1 MVVTGMPPPLT
12 IGQVAKRTGMT
23 AKTIRY
29 YEAIGL
35 VPAPR
40 RGDSGYRHYDQ
51 AGVDRLRSR
60 IVAAI
65 PTALVADQAPREF
78 HGVAIGW
85 LRTMTD
91 GGQIVGPLAMG
102 ALADAVDLSAPF
114 IVGAALLATAAWA
127 CRRRASAMSPV
138 APGREP

>member
-1 MVVTGMPPPLT
+1 M
-12 IGQVAKRTGMT
+12 
-23 AKTIRY
+23 
-29 YEAIGL
+29 
-35 VPAPR
+35 
-40 RGDSGYRHYDQ
+40 
-51 AGVDRLRSR
+51 
-60 IVAAI
+60 
-65 PTALVADQAPREF
+65 
-78 HGVAIGW
+78 AIGW

-91 GGQIVGPLAMG
+91 GGQIVGPLAIG